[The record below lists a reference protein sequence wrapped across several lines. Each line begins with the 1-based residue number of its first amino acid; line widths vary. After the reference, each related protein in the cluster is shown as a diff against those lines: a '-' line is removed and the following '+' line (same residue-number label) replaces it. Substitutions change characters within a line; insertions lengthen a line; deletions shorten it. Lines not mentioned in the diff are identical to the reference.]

1 MNSRLAWRV
10 LIFAAIAYL
19 VSVTQ
24 RTSLG
29 VAGIEASERF
39 DTTAVQLSYLAVFQL
54 VVYASMQVPVGLL
67 LDRYGSRRL
76 IALGA
81 ILMAIGQ
88 LLVAVAP
95 VLSLAI
101 IGRGVLGLGDAFTFI
116 SVLRLVHTWFDAK
129 KSAILQQYVGNIGQ
143 LGQIASAIPFAYFL
157 GISGW
162 TNAFLALASLSA
174 LIAALSWLLIQD
186 RVQNSE
192 HKNLSWKQ
200 AISELR
206 GTIGQSGT
214 RMSFWVHFTAQPTPV
229 TFGLLWGVPFMVQAQ
244 GFEPWIASAGLT
256 FMVLWGI
263 IAGGIIGP
271 LSARHPKYRRRIV
284 ITQMLVIFVTWGA
297 VLIYPAPIPLW
308 LLIVLLIAITPGG
321 PVSFLAFEYS
331 AQLIPEQKR
340 GAANGFIN
348 TGGFFAGL
356 LIIFIVGLG
365 LDFAL
370 ATGISESRFS
380 IEGFRVAMIGQGLI
394 LLGGLVMFLRENA
407 KTQLALK
414 EE

>member
-39 DTTAVQLSYLAVFQL
+39 ETTAVQLSYLAVFQL
-54 VVYASMQVPVGLL
+54 IVYASMQVPVGLL
-67 LDRYGSRRL
+67 LDRYGSRLL
-76 IALGA
+76 ITIGA
-81 ILMAIGQ
+81 TLMAVGQ
-88 LLVAVAP
+88 LLVAIAP
-95 VLSLAI
+95 VLSLAV
-101 IGRGVLGLGDAFTFI
+101 IGRGILGLGDAFTFI
-116 SVLRLVHTWFDAK
+116 SVLRLVHTWFDPK

-157 GISGW
+157 GIGGW

-186 RVQNSE
+186 REKTKTAV
-192 HKNLSWKQ
+192 SWKESI
-200 AISELR
+200 AELR
-206 GTIGQSGT
+206 ETISQSGT

-244 GFEPWIASAGLT
+244 GFDPWIASAALT

-263 IAGGIIGP
+263 VAGGFIGP

-284 ITQMLVIFVTWGA
+284 ITQMLLIFVTWTT
-297 VLIYPAPIPLW
+297 VLLFPAPIPIWLLLI
-308 LLIVLLIAITPGG
+308 LLIVITPGG

-331 AQLIPEQKR
+331 AQLIPEKKR

-348 TGGFFAGL
+348 TGGFLAGL

-365 LDFAL
+365 LDLAV
-370 ATGISESRFS
+370 ATGISESRFA

>member
-76 IALGA
+76 ITLGA
-81 ILMAIGQ
+81 LLMATGQ
-88 LLVAVAP
+88 LLVAIAP
-95 VLSLAI
+95 VLSLAV
-101 IGRGVLGLGDAFTFI
+101 IGRGILGLGDAFTFI

-129 KSAILQQYVGNIGQ
+129 RSAILQQYVGNIGQ
-143 LGQIASAIPFAYFL
+143 LGQIASAIPFAYIL
-157 GISGW
+157 GLSGW
-162 TNAFLALASLSA
+162 TVAFVSLAALSA
-174 LIAALSWLLIQD
+174 IIAALSWLLIQD
-186 RVQNSE
+186 RRRSE
-192 HKNLSWKQ
+192 NVSSWPEAFQ
-200 AISELR
+200 ELR
-206 GTIGQSGT
+206 ETISQSGT

-229 TFGLLWGVPFMVQAQ
+229 TFGLLWGVPFMVEAQ
-244 GFEPWIASAGLT
+244 GFDPWIASAGLT

-263 IAGGIIGP
+263 VAGGIIGP
-271 LSARHPKYRRRIV
+271 LSARRPEYRKRIV
-284 ITQMLVIFVTWGA
+284 VTQMLIIFISWSV
-297 VLIYPAPIPLW
+297 VLLFPAPIPLW
-308 LLIVLLIAITPGG
+308 LLVLLLIGITPGG

-331 AQLIPEQKR
+331 AQLIPEKKR

-348 TGGFFAGL
+348 TGGFFAAL
-356 LIIFIVGLG
+356 LIIFTVGLG

-370 ATGISESRFS
+370 ETGISESRFA
-380 IEGFRVAMIGQGLI
+380 IEGFRIAMIGQGLI
-394 LLGGLVMFLRENA
+394 LLFGLSMFLRENA
-407 KTQLALK
+407 KTQNQLK

>member
-39 DTTAVQLSYLAVFQL
+39 ETTAVQLSYLAVFQL
-54 VVYASMQVPVGLL
+54 IVYASMQVPVGLL
-67 LDRYGSRRL
+67 LDRYGSRLL
-76 IALGA
+76 ITIGA
-81 ILMAIGQ
+81 TLMAVGQ
-88 LLVAVAP
+88 LLVAIAP
-95 VLSLAI
+95 VLSLAV
-101 IGRGVLGLGDAFTFI
+101 IGRGILGLGDAFTFI
-116 SVLRLVHTWFDAK
+116 SVLRLVHTWFDPK

-157 GISGW
+157 GIGGW

-186 RVQNSE
+186 RERTKTDV
-192 HKNLSWKQ
+192 SWKESI
-200 AISELR
+200 AELR
-206 GTIGQSGT
+206 ETISQSGT

-244 GFEPWIASAGLT
+244 GFDPWIASAALT

-263 IAGGIIGP
+263 VAGGFIGP

-284 ITQMLVIFVTWGA
+284 ITQMLLIFVTWTT
-297 VLIYPAPIPLW
+297 VLLFPAPIPIWLLLI
-308 LLIVLLIAITPGG
+308 LLIVITPGG

-331 AQLIPEQKR
+331 AQLIPEKKR

-348 TGGFFAGL
+348 TGGFLAGL

-365 LDFAL
+365 LDLAV
-370 ATGISESRFS
+370 ATGISESRFA

>member
-1 MNSRLAWRV
+1 MNSRVAWRV
-10 LIFAAIAYL
+10 LVFAAIAYL

-29 VAGIEASERF
+29 VAGIEASDRF

-81 ILMAIGQ
+81 LLMATGQ
-88 LLVAVAP
+88 LLVAIAP
-95 VLSLAI
+95 VLSLAV
-101 IGRGVLGLGDAFTFI
+101 IGRGILGLGDAFTFI

-129 KSAILQQYVGNIGQ
+129 RSAILQQYVGNIGQ
-143 LGQIASAIPFAYFL
+143 LGQIASAIPFAYIL
-157 GISGW
+157 GLGGW
-162 TNAFLALASLSA
+162 TVAFVSLAALSA
-174 LIAALSWLLIQD
+174 IIASLSWLLIQD
-186 RVQNSE
+186 TRRSQTIS
-192 HKNLSWKQ
+192 SWPEAFQ
-200 AISELR
+200 ELR
-206 GTIGQSGT
+206 ETISQSGT

-229 TFGLLWGVPFMVQAQ
+229 TFGLLWGVPFMVEAQ
-244 GFEPWIASAGLT
+244 GFDPWIASAGLT

-263 IAGGIIGP
+263 VAGGIIGP
-271 LSARHPKYRRRIV
+271 LSARRPEYRKRIV
-284 ITQMLVIFVTWGA
+284 LTQMLIIFISWTV
-297 VLIYPAPIPLW
+297 VLLHPAPIPLW
-308 LLIVLLIAITPGG
+308 LLIVLLIGITPGG

-331 AQLIPEQKR
+331 AQLIPEKKR

-348 TGGFFAGL
+348 TGGFFAAL
-356 LIIFIVGLG
+356 LIIFTVGLG

-370 ATGISESRFS
+370 ATGISESRFA
-380 IEGFRVAMIGQGLI
+380 IEGFRIAMIGQGLI
-394 LLGGLVMFLRENA
+394 LLFGLSMFLRENA
-407 KTQLALK
+407 KTQNQLK

>member
-1 MNSRLAWRV
+1 MNNRRAWRV
-10 LIFAAIAYL
+10 LVFAAVAYL

-29 VAGIEASERF
+29 VAGIEASDRF
-39 DTTAVQLSYLAVFQL
+39 ETTAVQLSYLAVFQL

-76 IALGA
+76 IAIGA
-81 ILMAIGQ
+81 VLMSLGQ
-88 LLVAVAP
+88 LLVALAP
-95 VLSLAI
+95 VLSLAV
-101 IGRGVLGLGDAFTFI
+101 IGRGILGLGDAFTFI
-116 SVLRLVHTWFDAK
+116 SVLRLVHTWFDSK

-143 LGQIASAIPFAYFL
+143 LGQIASAVPFAYLL

-174 LIAALSWLLIQD
+174 LIAALSWLTIQD
-186 RVQNSE
+186 RSRTQSLIGWRE
-192 HKNLSWKQ
+192 
-200 AISELR
+200 A
-206 GTIGQSGT
+206 IGQLRETISRSGT

-229 TFGLLWGVPFMVQAQ
+229 TFGLLWGVPFMVEAQ
-244 GFEPWIASAGLT
+244 GFDPWIASAALS

-263 IAGGIIGP
+263 VAGGLIGP
-271 LSARHPKYRRRIV
+271 LSARHPRYRRRIV
-284 ITQMLVIFVTWGA
+284 ITQM
-297 VLIYPAPIPLW
+297 VLIFATWSLVLLFPAPIPIWLLVV
-308 LLIVLLIAITPGG
+308 LLIVITPGG

-331 AQLIPEQKR
+331 SQLIPEQKR

-356 LIIFIVGLG
+356 LIIFVVGLG
-365 LDFAL
+365 LDFAV
-370 ATGISESRFS
+370 ATGISESRFA
-380 IEGFRVAMIGQGLI
+380 IDGFRVAMIGQGLI
-394 LLGGLVMFLRENA
+394 LLGGLIMFLRENA
-407 KTQLALK
+407 KTQSELK

>member
-76 IALGA
+76 ITLGA
-81 ILMAIGQ
+81 LLMATGQ
-88 LLVAVAP
+88 LLVAIAP
-95 VLSLAI
+95 VLSLAV
-101 IGRGVLGLGDAFTFI
+101 IGRGILGLGDAFTFI

-129 KSAILQQYVGNIGQ
+129 RSAILQQYVGNIGQ
-143 LGQIASAIPFAYFL
+143 LGQIASAIPFAYIL
-157 GISGW
+157 GLSGW
-162 TNAFLALASLSA
+162 TVAFVSLAALSA
-174 LIAALSWLLIQD
+174 IIAALSWLLIQD
-186 RVQNSE
+186 RRRSE
-192 HKNLSWKQ
+192 NVSSWPEAFQ
-200 AISELR
+200 ELR
-206 GTIGQSGT
+206 ETISQSGT

-229 TFGLLWGVPFMVQAQ
+229 TFGLLWGVPFMVEAQ
-244 GFEPWIASAGLT
+244 GFDPWIASAGLT

-263 IAGGIIGP
+263 VAGGIIGP
-271 LSARHPKYRRRIV
+271 LSARRPEYRKRIV
-284 ITQMLVIFVTWGA
+284 VTQMLIIFISWSV
-297 VLIYPAPIPLW
+297 VLLFPAPIPLW
-308 LLIVLLIAITPGG
+308 LLVLLLIGITPGG

-331 AQLIPEQKR
+331 AQLIPEKKR

-348 TGGFFAGL
+348 TGGFFAAL
-356 LIIFIVGLG
+356 LIIFTVGLG

-370 ATGISESRFS
+370 ATGISESRFA
-380 IEGFRVAMIGQGLI
+380 IEGFRIAMIGQGLI
-394 LLGGLVMFLRENA
+394 LLFGLSMFLRENA
-407 KTQLALK
+407 KTQNQLK

>member
-1 MNSRLAWRV
+1 MNNRLAWRV

-76 IALGA
+76 IAIGA
-81 ILMAIGQ
+81 LLMALGQ
-88 LLVAVAP
+88 LLVAIAP
-95 VLSLAI
+95 VLAVAV

-116 SVLRLVHTWFDAK
+116 SVLRLVHTWFEPRR
-129 KSAILQQYVGNIGQ
+129 SAILQQYVGNLGQ
-143 LGQIASAIPFAYFL
+143 LGQIASAIPFVYLL

-162 TNAFLALASLSA
+162 TSAFLALASLSF
-174 LIAALSWLLIQD
+174 LIAALSWLVIRDKQQKKAA
-186 RVQNSE
+186 V
-192 HKNLSWKQ
+192 SWSK
-200 AISELR
+200 AVHELKETVSR
-206 GTIGQSGT
+206 SGT
-214 RMSFWVHFTAQPTPV
+214 KMSFWVHFTAQPTPV
-229 TFGLLWGVPFMVQAQ
+229 TFGLLWGVPFMVEAQ
-244 GFEPWIASAGLT
+244 GFSTWTASAALT

-263 IAGGIIGP
+263 VAGGIIGP
-271 LSARHPKYRRRIV
+271 LSARHPTYRRRIV
-284 ITQMLVIFVTWGA
+284 ITQMMVIFLAWTA
-297 VLIYPAPIPLW
+297 VLVYPAPIPIW
-308 LLIVLLIAITPGG
+308 LLVVFLLAITPGG

-331 AQLIPEQKR
+331 SQLIDENKR

-348 TGGFFAGL
+348 TGGFLAGL
-356 LIIFIVGLG
+356 IIIFVVGLG

-370 ATGISESRFS
+370 VSGISESRFA
-380 IEGFRVAMIGQGLI
+380 IEGFRIAIIGQGLI
-394 LLGGLVMFLRENA
+394 LMFGLIMFLRENA
-407 KTQLALK
+407 KTQVLLN

>member
-29 VAGIEASERF
+29 VAGIEASDRF

-76 IALGA
+76 ITLGA
-81 ILMAIGQ
+81 LLMAIGQ
-88 LLVAVAP
+88 LLVAIAP
-95 VLSLAI
+95 VLSLAV
-101 IGRGVLGLGDAFTFI
+101 IGRGILGLGDAFTFI
-116 SVLRLVHTWFDAK
+116 SVLRLVHTWSDAK
-129 KSAILQQYVGNIGQ
+129 RSAILQQYVGNIGQ
-143 LGQIASAIPFAYFL
+143 LGQIASAIPFAYIL
-157 GISGW
+157 GLSGW
-162 TNAFLALASLSA
+162 TVAFVSLASLSA
-174 LIAALSWLLIQD
+174 IIAALSWLVIQD
-186 RVQNSE
+186 RKSSDATS
-192 HKNLSWKQ
+192 SWPEAFQ
-200 AISELR
+200 ELR
-206 GTIGQSGT
+206 ETISQSGT

-229 TFGLLWGVPFMVQAQ
+229 TFGLLWGVPFMVEAQ
-244 GFEPWIASAGLT
+244 GFDAWIASAGLT

-263 IAGGIIGP
+263 VAGGIIGP
-271 LSARHPKYRRRIV
+271 LSARRPEYRKRIV
-284 ITQMLVIFVTWGA
+284 VTQMLIIFISWSV
-297 VLIYPAPIPLW
+297 VLLHPAPIPLW
-308 LLIVLLIAITPGG
+308 LLIVLLIGITPGG

-331 AQLIPEQKR
+331 AQLIPEKKR

-348 TGGFFAGL
+348 TGGFFAAL
-356 LIIFIVGLG
+356 LIIFTVGLG

-370 ATGISESRFS
+370 ATGISESRFA
-380 IEGFRVAMIGQGLI
+380 IEGFRIAMIGQGLI
-394 LLGGLVMFLRENA
+394 LLFGLSMFLRENA
-407 KTQLALK
+407 KTQTQLK

>member
-39 DTTAVQLSYLAVFQL
+39 ETTAVQLSYLAVFQL
-54 VVYASMQVPVGLL
+54 IVYASMQVPVGLL
-67 LDRYGSRRL
+67 LDRYGSRLL
-76 IALGA
+76 ITIGA
-81 ILMAIGQ
+81 ILMAVGQ

-95 VLSLAI
+95 VLSLAV
-101 IGRGVLGLGDAFTFI
+101 IGRGILGLGDAFTFI
-116 SVLRLVHTWFDAK
+116 SVLRLVHTWFDPK

-157 GISGW
+157 GIGGW
-162 TNAFLALASLSA
+162 TSAFLALASVSA

-186 RVQNSE
+186 RERTKTNV
-192 HKNLSWKQ
+192 SWKE
-200 AISELR
+200 AVAELR
-206 GTIGQSGT
+206 ETISQSGT

-244 GFEPWIASAGLT
+244 GFEPWVASAALT

-263 IAGGIIGP
+263 VAGGFIGP

-284 ITQMLVIFVTWGA
+284 ITQMLLIFITWTT
-297 VLIYPAPIPLW
+297 VLLFPAPIPVWLLLI
-308 LLIVLLIAITPGG
+308 LLIVITPGG

-331 AQLIPEQKR
+331 AQLIPEKKR

-348 TGGFFAGL
+348 TGGFLAGL
-356 LIIFIVGLG
+356 LIIFVVGLG
-365 LDFAL
+365 LDLAV
-370 ATGISESRFS
+370 ATGISESRFA
-380 IEGFRVAMIGQGLI
+380 IEGFRLAMIGQGLI
-394 LLGGLVMFLRENA
+394 LLGGLIMFLRENA

>member
-39 DTTAVQLSYLAVFQL
+39 ETTAVQLSSLAVFQL
-54 VVYASMQVPVGLL
+54 IVYASMQVPVGLL
-67 LDRYGSRRL
+67 LDRYGSRLL
-76 IALGA
+76 ITIGA
-81 ILMAIGQ
+81 TLMAVGQ

-95 VLSLAI
+95 VLSLAV
-101 IGRGVLGLGDAFTFI
+101 IGRGILGLGDAFTFI
-116 SVLRLVHTWFDAK
+116 SVLRLVHTWFDPK

-157 GISGW
+157 GIGGW

-186 RVQNSE
+186 RERTKTDV
-192 HKNLSWKQ
+192 SWKESI
-200 AISELR
+200 AELKETIS
-206 GTIGQSGT
+206 QSGT

-244 GFEPWIASAGLT
+244 GFDPWVASAALT

-263 IAGGIIGP
+263 VAGGFIGP

-284 ITQMLVIFVTWGA
+284 ITQMLLIFVTWTT
-297 VLIYPAPIPLW
+297 VLLFPAPIPIWLLLI
-308 LLIVLLIAITPGG
+308 LLIVITPGG

-331 AQLIPEQKR
+331 AQLIPEKKR

-348 TGGFFAGL
+348 TGGFLAGL

-365 LDFAL
+365 LDLAV
-370 ATGISESRFS
+370 ATGISESRFA

>member
-1 MNSRLAWRV
+1 MNSKLAWRV
-10 LIFAAIAYL
+10 LIFASIAYL

-29 VAGIEASERF
+29 VAGIEASDRF
-39 DTTAVQLSYLAVFQL
+39 ETTAVQLSYLAVFQL

-76 IALGA
+76 ITLGA
-81 ILMAIGQ
+81 ALMALGQ
-88 LLVAVAP
+88 LLVAIAP
-95 VLSLAI
+95 VLSVAV
-101 IGRGVLGLGDAFTFI
+101 IGRGILGLGDAFTFI

-129 KSAILQQYVGNIGQ
+129 RSAILQQYVGNLGQ
-143 LGQIASAIPFAYFL
+143 LGQIVSAIPFAYFL

-162 TNAFLALASLSA
+162 TGAFLALAAMGA

-186 RVQNSE
+186 KASKKANV
-192 HKNLSWKQ
+192 SWRS
-200 AISELR
+200 AIAELR
-206 GTIGQSGT
+206 GTISESGT

-244 GFEPWIASAGLT
+244 GFESWIAFAALT
-256 FMVLWGI
+256 FMVIWGI
-263 IAGGIIGP
+263 VAGGIIGP
-271 LSARHPKYRRRIV
+271 FSARHPEYRRRIV
-284 ITQMLVIFVTWGA
+284 VTQVVLIFVAWIA
-297 VLIYPAPIPLW
+297 VLIYPAPIPIW
-308 LLIVLLIAITPGG
+308 LLFLFLLLITPGG

-331 AQLIPEQKR
+331 AQLIPENRR

-348 TGGFFAGL
+348 TGGFFASL
-356 LIIFIVGLG
+356 LIIFVVGAG

-370 ATGISESRFS
+370 ASGISESRFAV
-380 IEGFRVAMIGQGLI
+380 EGFRLAMIGQGVI
-394 LLGGLVMFLRENA
+394 LLFGLSMFLRENA
-407 KTQLALK
+407 KTQKLLR

>member
-10 LIFAAIAYL
+10 LVFAAIAYL

-29 VAGIEASERF
+29 VVGIEASDRF

-81 ILMAIGQ
+81 LLMATGQ
-88 LLVAVAP
+88 LLVAIAP
-95 VLSLAI
+95 VLSIAV
-101 IGRGVLGLGDAFTFI
+101 IGRGILGLGDAFTFI

-129 KSAILQQYVGNIGQ
+129 RSAILQQYVGNIGQ
-143 LGQIASAIPFAYFL
+143 LGQIASAIPFAYIL
-157 GISGW
+157 GLSGW
-162 TNAFLALASLSA
+162 TVAFVSLAALSA
-174 LIAALSWLLIQD
+174 IIAALSWLLIQD
-186 RVQNSE
+186 RRRSQTIS
-192 HKNLSWKQ
+192 SWPEAFQ
-200 AISELR
+200 ELR
-206 GTIGQSGT
+206 ETISQSGT

-229 TFGLLWGVPFMVQAQ
+229 TFGLLWGVPFMVEAQ
-244 GFEPWIASAGLT
+244 GFDPWIASAGLT

-263 IAGGIIGP
+263 VAGGIIGP
-271 LSARHPKYRRRIV
+271 LSARRPEYRKRIV
-284 ITQMLVIFVTWGA
+284 LTQMLIIFISWTV
-297 VLIYPAPIPLW
+297 VLLHPAPIPLW
-308 LLIVLLIAITPGG
+308 LLIVLLIGITPGG

-331 AQLIPEQKR
+331 AQLIPEKKR

-348 TGGFFAGL
+348 TGGFFAAL
-356 LIIFIVGLG
+356 LIIFTVGLG

-370 ATGISESRFS
+370 ATGISESRFA
-380 IEGFRVAMIGQGLI
+380 IEGFRIAMIGQGLI
-394 LLGGLVMFLRENA
+394 LLFGLSMFLRENA
-407 KTQLALK
+407 KTQNQLK

>member
-29 VAGIEASERF
+29 VAGIEASDRF

-76 IALGA
+76 ITLGA
-81 ILMAIGQ
+81 LLMAIGQ
-88 LLVAVAP
+88 LLVAIAP
-95 VLSLAI
+95 VLSLAV
-101 IGRGVLGLGDAFTFI
+101 IGRGILGLGDAFTFI

-129 KSAILQQYVGNIGQ
+129 RSAILQQYVGNIGQ
-143 LGQIASAIPFAYFL
+143 LGQIASAIPFAYIL
-157 GISGW
+157 GLSGW
-162 TNAFLALASLSA
+162 TVAFVSLAALSA
-174 LIAALSWLLIQD
+174 IIAALSWLLIQD
-186 RVQNSE
+186 RRRSE
-192 HKNLSWKQ
+192 NVSSWPEAFQ
-200 AISELR
+200 ELR
-206 GTIGQSGT
+206 ETISQSGT

-229 TFGLLWGVPFMVQAQ
+229 TFGLLWGVPFMVEAQ
-244 GFEPWIASAGLT
+244 GFDPWIASAGLT

-263 IAGGIIGP
+263 VAGGIIGP
-271 LSARHPKYRRRIV
+271 LSARRPEYRKRIV
-284 ITQMLVIFVTWGA
+284 LTQMLIIFISWSV
-297 VLIYPAPIPLW
+297 VLLHPAPIPLW
-308 LLIVLLIAITPGG
+308 LLIVLLIGITPGG

-331 AQLIPEQKR
+331 AQLIPEKKR

-348 TGGFFAGL
+348 TGGFFAAL
-356 LIIFIVGLG
+356 LIIFTVGLG

-370 ATGISESRFS
+370 ATGISESRFA
-380 IEGFRVAMIGQGLI
+380 IEGFRIAMIGQGLI
-394 LLGGLVMFLRENA
+394 LLFGLSMFLRENT
-407 KTQLALK
+407 KTQNQLK

>member
-29 VAGIEASERF
+29 VAGIDASDRF
-39 DTTAVQLSYLAVFQL
+39 ETTAVQLSYLAVFQL

-76 IALGA
+76 ITLGA
-81 ILMAIGQ
+81 MLMAIGQ
-88 LLVAVAP
+88 LLVAIAP
-95 VLSLAI
+95 VLSLAV
-101 IGRGVLGLGDAFTFI
+101 IGRGILGLGDAFTFI

-129 KSAILQQYVGNIGQ
+129 RSAILQQYVGNIGQ
-143 LGQIASAIPFAYFL
+143 LGQIASAIPFAYIL
-157 GISGW
+157 GLSGW
-162 TNAFLALASLSA
+162 TVAFVSLAALSA
-174 LIAALSWLLIQD
+174 IITALSWLLIQD
-186 RVQNSE
+186 RRRADKVS
-192 HKNLSWKQ
+192 SWPEAFQELKET
-200 AISELR
+200 IS
-206 GTIGQSGT
+206 QSGT

-229 TFGLLWGVPFMVQAQ
+229 TFGLLWGVPFMVEAQ
-244 GFEPWIASAGLT
+244 GFDPWIASAGLT

-263 IAGGIIGP
+263 VAGGIIGP
-271 LSARHPKYRRRIV
+271 LSARRPEYRKRIV
-284 ITQMLVIFVTWGA
+284 VTQMLIIFISWSV
-297 VLIYPAPIPLW
+297 VLLHSAPIPLW
-308 LLIVLLIAITPGG
+308 LLIVLLIGITPGG

-331 AQLIPEQKR
+331 AQLIPEKKR

-348 TGGFFAGL
+348 TGGFFAAL
-356 LIIFIVGLG
+356 LIIFTVGLG

-370 ATGISESRFS
+370 ATGISESRFA
-380 IEGFRVAMIGQGLI
+380 IEGFRIAMIGQGLI
-394 LLGGLVMFLRENA
+394 LLFGLSMFLRENA
-407 KTQLALK
+407 KTQNQLK

>member
-1 MNSRLAWRV
+1 MNSKLAWRV
-10 LIFAAIAYL
+10 LIFASIAYL

-76 IALGA
+76 ITLGA
-81 ILMAIGQ
+81 SLMALGQ

-95 VLSLAI
+95 VLSVAV

-116 SVLRLVHTWFDAK
+116 SVLRLVHTWFDSK
-129 KSAILQQYVGNIGQ
+129 RSAILQQYVGNLGQ

-157 GISGW
+157 GINGW
-162 TNAFLALASLSA
+162 TSAFLGLSGLGA
-174 LIAALSWLLIQD
+174 LIAALSWLMIQD
-186 RVQNSE
+186 KASKADSV
-192 HKNLSWKQ
+192 SWRS
-200 AISELR
+200 AIAELR
-206 GTIGQSGT
+206 DTISQSGT

-244 GFEPWIASAGLT
+244 GFEPWIASAALT
-256 FMVLWGI
+256 FMVIWGI

-271 LSARHPKYRRRIV
+271 LSARHPEYRRRIV
-284 ITQMLVIFVTWGA
+284 LIQMLLIFVAWAT
-297 VLIYPAPIPLW
+297 VLIYPSPIPLW
-308 LLIVLLIAITPGG
+308 LLFVFLLLITPGG

-331 AQLIPEQKR
+331 AQLIPENRR

-348 TGGFFAGL
+348 TGGFLAGL
-356 LIIFIVGLG
+356 IIIFVVGAG

-370 ATGISESRFS
+370 VSGLSDSRFAV
-380 IEGFRVAMIGQGLI
+380 EGFRLAMIGQGLI
-394 LLGGLVMFLRENA
+394 LLFGLSMFLRENA
-407 KTQLALK
+407 KTQKLLK

>member
-1 MNSRLAWRV
+1 MNSKLAWRV
-10 LIFAAIAYL
+10 LIFASVAYL

-76 IALGA
+76 ITIGA
-81 ILMAIGQ
+81 MLMAIGQ
-88 LLVAVAP
+88 LLVAIAP
-95 VLSLAI
+95 VLSVAV

-116 SVLRLVHTWFDAK
+116 SVLRLVHTWFDSQ
-129 KSAILQQYVGNIGQ
+129 KSAILQQYVGNLGQ
-143 LGQIASAIPFAYFL
+143 LGQILSAIPFAYFL
-157 GISGW
+157 GIGGW
-162 TNAFLALASLSA
+162 TSAFLALAGLGA
-174 LIAALSWLLIQD
+174 LIAALSWLMIQD
-186 RVQNSE
+186 
-192 HKNLSWKQ
+192 KAK
-200 AISELR
+200 ISENVSWRTAVAELR
-206 GTIGQSGT
+206 ETISQSGT

-244 GFEPWIASAGLT
+244 GFEPWIASAALT
-256 FMVLWGI
+256 FMVVWGI

-271 LSARHPKYRRRIV
+271 LSARHPAYRRRIV
-284 ITQMLVIFVTWGA
+284 LIQMLLIFAAWGT
-297 VLIYPAPIPLW
+297 VLIFPAPIPIW
-308 LLIVLLIAITPGG
+308 LLFVFLLLITPGG

-331 AQLIPEQKR
+331 AQLIPEKKR

-356 LIIFIVGLG
+356 LIIFAVGAG
-365 LDFAL
+365 LDLAL
-370 ATGISESRFS
+370 VSGISESRFA
-380 IEGFRVAMIGQGLI
+380 IEGFRVAMIGQGLV
-394 LLGGLVMFLRENA
+394 LLFGLGMFLRENA
-407 KTQLALK
+407 KTQKLLK

>member
-29 VAGIEASERF
+29 VAGIEASDRF

-76 IALGA
+76 ITLGA
-81 ILMAIGQ
+81 LLMATGQ
-88 LLVAVAP
+88 LLVAIAP
-95 VLSLAI
+95 VLSIAV
-101 IGRGVLGLGDAFTFI
+101 IGRGILGLGDAFTFI

-129 KSAILQQYVGNIGQ
+129 RSAILQQYVGNIGQ
-143 LGQIASAIPFAYFL
+143 LGQIASAIPFAYIL
-157 GISGW
+157 GLSGW
-162 TNAFLALASLSA
+162 TVAFVSLAALSA
-174 LIAALSWLLIQD
+174 IIAALSWLLIQD
-186 RVQNSE
+186 RRRSE
-192 HKNLSWKQ
+192 NVSSWPEAFQ
-200 AISELR
+200 ELR
-206 GTIGQSGT
+206 GTISQSGT

-229 TFGLLWGVPFMVQAQ
+229 TFGLLWGVPFMVEAQ
-244 GFEPWIASAGLT
+244 GFDSWIASAGLT

-263 IAGGIIGP
+263 VAGGIIGP
-271 LSARHPKYRRRIV
+271 LSARRPEYRKRIV
-284 ITQMLVIFVTWGA
+284 VTQMLVIFISWSV
-297 VLIYPAPIPLW
+297 VLLHPAPIPLW
-308 LLIVLLIAITPGG
+308 LLIVLLVGITPGG

-331 AQLIPEQKR
+331 AQLIPEKKR

-348 TGGFFAGL
+348 TGGFFAAL
-356 LIIFIVGLG
+356 LIIFTVGLG

-370 ATGISESRFS
+370 ATGISESRFA
-380 IEGFRVAMIGQGLI
+380 IEGFRIAMIGQGLI
-394 LLGGLVMFLRENA
+394 LLFGLSMFLRENA
-407 KTQLALK
+407 RTQNQLK

>member
-39 DTTAVQLSYLAVFQL
+39 ETTAVQLSYLAVFQL
-54 VVYASMQVPVGLL
+54 IVYASMQVPVGLL
-67 LDRYGSRRL
+67 LDRYGSRLL
-76 IALGA
+76 ITIGA
-81 ILMAIGQ
+81 TLMAVGQ

-95 VLSLAI
+95 VLSLAV
-101 IGRGVLGLGDAFTFI
+101 IGRGILGLGDAFTFI
-116 SVLRLVHTWFDAK
+116 SVLRLVHTWFDPK

-157 GISGW
+157 GIGGW

-186 RVQNSE
+186 REKTKTAV
-192 HKNLSWKQ
+192 SWKESI
-200 AISELR
+200 AELR
-206 GTIGQSGT
+206 ETISQSGT

-244 GFEPWIASAGLT
+244 GFDPWIASAALT

-263 IAGGIIGP
+263 VAGGFIGP

-284 ITQMLVIFVTWGA
+284 ITQMLLIFVTWTT
-297 VLIYPAPIPLW
+297 VLLFPAPIPIWLLLI
-308 LLIVLLIAITPGG
+308 LLIVITPGG

-331 AQLIPEQKR
+331 AQLIPEKKR

-348 TGGFFAGL
+348 TGGFLAGL

-365 LDFAL
+365 LDLAV
-370 ATGISESRFS
+370 ATGISESRFA

>member
-10 LIFAAIAYL
+10 LVFAAIAYL

-39 DTTAVQLSYLAVFQL
+39 ETTAVQLSYLAVFQL
-54 VVYASMQVPVGLL
+54 IVYASMQVPVGLL
-67 LDRYGSRRL
+67 LDRYGSRLL
-76 IALGA
+76 ITIGA
-81 ILMAIGQ
+81 SLMALGQ

-95 VLSLAI
+95 ELSLAV
-101 IGRGVLGLGDAFTFI
+101 IGRGILGLGDAFTFI
-116 SVLRLVHTWFDAK
+116 SVLRLVHTWFDSK

-157 GISGW
+157 GIGGW

-186 RVQNSE
+186 REKTKTDV
-192 HKNLSWKQ
+192 SWKD
-200 AISELR
+200 ALAELR
-206 GTIGQSGT
+206 GTISQSGT

-244 GFEPWIASAGLT
+244 GYEPWVASAALT

-263 IAGGIIGP
+263 VAGGFIGP

-284 ITQMLVIFVTWGA
+284 IMQM
-297 VLIYPAPIPLW
+297 VLIFITWTTVLILPAPIPICLLLI
-308 LLIVLLIAITPGG
+308 LLIVITPGG

-331 AQLIPEQKR
+331 AQLIPENKR

-348 TGGFFAGL
+348 TGGFLAGL
-356 LIIFIVGLG
+356 LIIFVVGLG
-365 LDFAL
+365 LDFAV
-370 ATGISESRFS
+370 ATGISESRFA

-394 LLGGLVMFLRENA
+394 LLGGLIMFLRENA

>member
-10 LIFAAIAYL
+10 LIFAAFAYL

-24 RTSLG
+24 RTSMG

-39 DTTAVQLSYLAVFQL
+39 ETTAIQLSYLAVFQL
-54 VVYASMQVPVGLL
+54 IVYASMQVPVGLL
-67 LDRYGSRRL
+67 LDRFGSRRL
-76 IALGA
+76 IAIGA
-81 ILMAIGQ
+81 VLMSVGQ

-95 VLSLAI
+95 ELWVAV
-101 IGRGVLGLGDAFTFI
+101 IGRGILGLGDAFTFI
-116 SVLRLVHTWFDAK
+116 SVLRLVHTWFDPK
-129 KSAILQQYVGNIGQ
+129 RSAILQQYVGNIGQ

-157 GISGW
+157 GIEGW

-174 LIAALSWLLIQD
+174 LVAALSWLMIQD
-186 RVQNSE
+186 RQRSE
-192 HKNLSWKQ
+192 PKRWSE

-206 GTIGQSGT
+206 ATVSESGT

-229 TFGLLWGVPFMVQAQ
+229 TFGLLWGVPFMVEAQ
-244 GFEPWIASAGLT
+244 GFDSWVASAALT

-263 IAGGIIGP
+263 VAGGFIGP

-284 ITQMLVIFVTWGA
+284 ITQMVLIFLTWGTVLVFPTPIPIWLLVI
-297 VLIYPAPIPLW
+297 
-308 LLIVLLIAITPGG
+308 LLIVITPGG

-348 TGGFFAGL
+348 TGGFLAGL
-356 LIIFIVGLG
+356 LIIFVVGAG
-365 LDFAL
+365 LDFAV
-370 ATGISESRFS
+370 ASGISESRFS

-394 LLGGLVMFLRENA
+394 LLGGLIMFLRENS
-407 KTQLALK
+407 KTQTALK

>member
-10 LIFAAIAYL
+10 LVFAAIAYL

-29 VAGIEASERF
+29 VAGIEASDRF

-81 ILMAIGQ
+81 LLMATGQ
-88 LLVAVAP
+88 LLVAIAP
-95 VLSLAI
+95 VLSIAV
-101 IGRGVLGLGDAFTFI
+101 IGRGILGLGDAFTFI

-129 KSAILQQYVGNIGQ
+129 RSAILQQYVGNIGQ
-143 LGQIASAIPFAYFL
+143 LGQIASAIPFAYIL
-157 GISGW
+157 GLSGW
-162 TNAFLALASLSA
+162 TVAFVSLAALSA
-174 LIAALSWLLIQD
+174 IIAALSWLLIQD
-186 RVQNSE
+186 RRRSQTIS
-192 HKNLSWKQ
+192 SWPEAFQ
-200 AISELR
+200 ELR
-206 GTIGQSGT
+206 ETISQSGT

-229 TFGLLWGVPFMVQAQ
+229 TFGLLWGVPFMVEAQ
-244 GFEPWIASAGLT
+244 GFDPWIASAGLT

-263 IAGGIIGP
+263 VAGGIIGP
-271 LSARHPKYRRRIV
+271 LSARRPEYRKRIV
-284 ITQMLVIFVTWGA
+284 LTQMLIIFISWTV
-297 VLIYPAPIPLW
+297 VLLHPAPIPLW
-308 LLIVLLIAITPGG
+308 LLIVLLIGITPGG

-331 AQLIPEQKR
+331 AQLIPEKKR

-348 TGGFFAGL
+348 TGGFFAAL
-356 LIIFIVGLG
+356 LIIFTVGLG

-370 ATGISESRFS
+370 ATGISESRFA
-380 IEGFRVAMIGQGLI
+380 IEGFRIAMIGQGLI
-394 LLGGLVMFLRENA
+394 LLFGLSMFLRENA
-407 KTQLALK
+407 KTQNQLK

>member
-10 LIFAAIAYL
+10 LVFAAFAYL

-39 DTTAVQLSYLAVFQL
+39 ETTAVQLSYLAVFQL
-54 VVYASMQVPVGLL
+54 IVYASMQVPVGLL
-67 LDRYGSRRL
+67 LDRYGSRIL
-76 IALGA
+76 ITIGA
-81 ILMAIGQ
+81 TLMAVGQ

-95 VLSLAI
+95 ILSLAV
-101 IGRGVLGLGDAFTFI
+101 IGRGILGLGDAFTFI
-116 SVLRLVHTWFDAK
+116 SVLRLVHTWFDSK

-143 LGQIASAIPFAYFL
+143 LGQIVSAIPFAYFL
-157 GISGW
+157 GIGGW
-162 TNAFLALASLSA
+162 TSAFLALASLSA
-174 LIAALSWLLIQD
+174 LIAALSWLMIQD
-186 RVQNSE
+186 RERTRTDV
-192 HKNLSWKQ
+192 SWRE
-200 AISELR
+200 AISELK

-244 GFEPWIASAGLT
+244 GFEPWVASAALT

-263 IAGGIIGP
+263 VAGGVIGP

-284 ITQMLVIFVTWGA
+284 VTQMILIFTTWTTVLVF
-297 VLIYPAPIPLW
+297 PAPIPVWLLLI
-308 LLIVLLIAITPGG
+308 LLIVITPGG

-348 TGGFFAGL
+348 TGGFLAGL
-356 LIIFIVGLG
+356 LIIFVVGLG
-365 LDFAL
+365 LDLAV
-370 ATGISESRFS
+370 ATGISESRFA
-380 IEGFRVAMIGQGLI
+380 IEGFRFAMIGQGLI
-394 LLGGLVMFLRENA
+394 LLGGLIMFLRENA